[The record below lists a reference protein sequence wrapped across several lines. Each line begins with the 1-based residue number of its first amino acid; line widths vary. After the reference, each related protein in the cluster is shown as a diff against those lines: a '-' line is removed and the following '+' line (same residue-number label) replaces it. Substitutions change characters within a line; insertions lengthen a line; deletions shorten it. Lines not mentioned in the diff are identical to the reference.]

1 MSDDGQWP
9 NFAPSGGAGVS
20 AQRRAWRALYK
31 TYWALIPIMDAD
43 LREGAGIDLATYN
56 ALVHTHLAG
65 PAGLRMKD
73 LATNATL
80 STSGLTSLVDRL
92 ERRKLLRRNP
102 DPDDRR
108 AIRITLTEA
117 GAELARR
124 AAHVHVAS
132 IEAHFGARISDHDAT
147 AIAEALEHVER
158 DVDEH
163 HRTPTRDEPEP

>member
-1 MSDDGQWP
+1 MSDEGQWP
-9 NFAPSGGAGVS
+9 IFAPPGGAGVTS
-20 AQRRAWRALYK
+20 QRRAWRALYK

-43 LREGAGIDLATYN
+43 LREGVGIDLATYN

-65 PAGLRMKD
+65 PAGIRMTD

-80 STSGLTSLVDRL
+80 STSGVTSLVDRL
-92 ERRKLLRRNP
+92 ERRELLRRNP

-108 AIRITLTEA
+108 ATRITLTEA

-132 IEAHFGARISDHDAT
+132 IEAHFAARISDDDAT
-147 AIAEALEHVER
+147 TVADALEQVER
-158 DVDEH
+158 DLNEH
-163 HRTPTRDEPEP
+163 HRDPTRDEPQS